1 MCHCISLIILMNAV
15 NKTCFQCNCCIYTID
30 FLIAFFFVCFYIVIQ
45 RVLSNGVDYELIET
59 TMIQLRTQHKVL
71 SKQVLQNILEQRSAC
86 NIEFAAINETQKE
99 LEESLWT
106 CRKARSYLNY
116 AKQNLTTT
124 SLEILASYRKREI
137 LKELL
142 NTLQA
147 IKKLVSINYIV
158 LKGKHTLYNCLEYPS
173 VWAINLKLGYV
184 LNYVVLCL
192 IDTK

>member
-1 MCHCISLIILMNAV
+1 MCHCISLLIIIVNAAY
-15 NKTCFQCNCCIYTID
+15 KTCFECDCVYTID
-30 FLIAFFFVCFYIVIQ
+30 FLIVFCLYFVIQ

-147 IKKLVSINYIV
+147 IKKLVSINF
-158 LKGKHTLYNCLEYPS
+158 
-173 VWAINLKLGYV
+173 
-184 LNYVVLCL
+184 
-192 IDTK
+192 

>member
-1 MCHCISLIILMNAV
+1 MA
-15 NKTCFQCNCCIYTID
+15 
-30 FLIAFFFVCFYIVIQ
+30 
-45 RVLSNGVDYELIET
+45 NGVDYGLIES
-59 TMIQLRTQHKVL
+59 TMVQLRTQHKVL

-86 NIEFAAINETQKE
+86 NVEFAAINETQKE

-142 NTLQA
+142 STLQA
-147 IKKLVSINYIV
+147 IKRLVRKFIF
-158 LKGKHTLYNCLEYPS
+158 
-173 VWAINLKLGYV
+173 
-184 LNYVVLCL
+184 LNGLWFL
-192 IDTK
+192 

>member
-1 MCHCISLIILMNAV
+1 MA
-15 NKTCFQCNCCIYTID
+15 
-30 FLIAFFFVCFYIVIQ
+30 
-45 RVLSNGVDYELIET
+45 NGVDYGLIES
-59 TMIQLRTQHKVL
+59 TMVQLRTQHKVL

-86 NIEFAAINETQKE
+86 NVEFAAINETQKE

-142 NTLQA
+142 STLQA
-147 IKKLVSINYIV
+147 IKRLVRKFNFFEWPLVLDRRNLSPARKLKYKVNS
-158 LKGKHTLYNCLEYPS
+158 
-173 VWAINLKLGYV
+173 
-184 LNYVVLCL
+184 
-192 IDTK
+192 

>member
-1 MCHCISLIILMNAV
+1 MA
-15 NKTCFQCNCCIYTID
+15 
-30 FLIAFFFVCFYIVIQ
+30 
-45 RVLSNGVDYELIET
+45 NGVDYGLIES
-59 TMIQLRTQHKVL
+59 TMVQLRTQHKVL

-86 NIEFAAINETQKE
+86 NVEFAAINETQKE

-142 NTLQA
+142 STLQA
-147 IKKLVSINYIV
+147 IKRLVRKFNFFEWPAFGFG
-158 LKGKHTLYNCLEYPS
+158 LEKTLTCQKFK
-173 VWAINLKLGYV
+173 I
-184 LNYVVLCL
+184 
-192 IDTK
+192 

>member
-1 MCHCISLIILMNAV
+1 MA
-15 NKTCFQCNCCIYTID
+15 
-30 FLIAFFFVCFYIVIQ
+30 
-45 RVLSNGVDYELIET
+45 NGVDYGLIES
-59 TMIQLRTQHKVL
+59 TMVQLRTQHKVL

-86 NIEFAAINETQKE
+86 NVEFAAINETQKE

-142 NTLQA
+142 STLQA
-147 IKKLVSINYIV
+147 IKRLVRKFNFFLNGRPLILGWRKLS
-158 LKGKHTLYNCLEYPS
+158 P
-173 VWAINLKLGYV
+173 ARNLKYKI
-184 LNYVVLCL
+184 NS
-192 IDTK
+192 